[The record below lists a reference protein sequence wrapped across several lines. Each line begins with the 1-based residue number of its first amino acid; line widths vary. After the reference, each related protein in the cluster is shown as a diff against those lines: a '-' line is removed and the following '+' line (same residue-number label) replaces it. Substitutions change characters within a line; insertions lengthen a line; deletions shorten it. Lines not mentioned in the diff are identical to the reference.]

1 MDDFDTSKMTVKCTE
16 NDSARWPHMTAP
28 IPKVNATLSPA
39 WAKGYWNVQCWNHDD
54 PTDRKAY
61 TIRAASDN
69 EAAQEGIRRF
79 LADHAPDEG
88 SACLGPQPA

>member
-1 MDDFDTSKMTVKCTE
+1 MPPDPFAT
-16 NDSARWPHMTAP
+16 
-28 IPKVNATLSPA
+28 IPKVNATVDPA